1 MVALICAFLALRAPR
16 LAGDVAT
23 RRAVLGAAALAP
35 LAPNSPALAAAP
47 SWVADYYSGGTF
59 SEAFFDG
66 FKNSTAVEKFCK
78 GEGKNYIECTPRK
91 GMRSYLSYKIYQP
104 GEGKRP
110 ELGQE
115 VFINYAGYT
124 LDGKLV
130 DAGSNFKFSYYAA
143 KHDNCISTLDY
154 CLERAVG
161 KGKVIGGWEATV
173 GGMQPGM
180 RLAVVLPPQWAYG
193 TEGFERA
200 GDDEPGP
207 GARGYDYEYST
218 SWKQVD
224 KLTPWR
230 PSGDIR
236 DKKVGKGPTIVYFL
250 ELAELGK
257 IGKPLDFS

>member
-1 MVALICAFLALRAPR
+1 MSPVPSLAL
-16 LAGDVAT
+16 
-23 RRAVLGAAALAP
+23 
-35 LAPNSPALAAAP
+35 
-47 SWVADYYSGGTF
+47 
-59 SEAFFDG
+59 
-66 FKNSTAVEKFCK
+66 C
-78 GEGKNYIECTPRK
+78 
-91 GMRSYLSYKIYQP
+91 LSLC
-104 GEGKRP
+104 G
-110 ELGQE
+110 
-115 VFINYAGYT
+115 
-124 LDGKLV
+124 
-130 DAGSNFKFSYYAA
+130 
-143 KHDNCISTLDY
+143 
-154 CLERAVG
+154 VG

>member
-1 MVALICAFLALRAPR
+1 MRAGVPDQKTENFYCVQFVR
-16 LAGDVAT
+16 PYI
-23 RRAVLGAAALAP
+23 AALDA
-35 LAPNSPALAAAP
+35 
-47 SWVADYYSGGTF
+47 
-59 SEAFFDG
+59 
-66 FKNSTAVEKFCK
+66 
-78 GEGKNYIECTPRK
+78 
-91 GMRSYLSYKIYQP
+91 
-104 GEGKRP
+104 
-110 ELGQE
+110 
-115 VFINYAGYT
+115 
-124 LDGKLV
+124 KLV
-130 DAGSNFKFSYYAA
+130 VSWGVDAI
-143 KHDNCISTLDY
+143 KHDNCINTLDY

-207 GARGYDYEYST
+207 GPRGYDYEYST